1 MKPRFCL
8 WHCIFNM
15 MTVVLPSVAMAQSS
29 LPPAEITQIEHT
41 MMTWLSH
48 PMEFGVAPKRV
59 HYLRSVPMKLSF
71 EPAPVPVHI
80 VEYIMPDGRYG
91 RGFVNPVT
99 WSFLGPI
106 PYEKLTDTELVTAY
120 IGWLYLFR
128 LHQQDGVVATFNAQT
143 LKPLLAELE
152 NEGIKDIVVTDQT
165 RIGTSELFEFTGTRD
180 GQVVKGAGSAGS
192 KLILDS
198 KSPQA
203 SLPVVFTYIGL
214 VMQEKI

>member
-1 MKPRFCL
+1 
-8 WHCIFNM
+8 M
-15 MTVVLPSVAMAQSS
+15 MTVAFPSVAMAQSS
-29 LPPAEITQIEHT
+29 LPPAEVEKIEHT
-41 MMTWLSH
+41 MRAWLSH
-48 PMEFGVAPKRV
+48 PMEFDVAPKQV
-59 HYLRSVPMKLSF
+59 HYLRSVTMNLIF
-71 EPAPVPVHI
+71 EPEPVSVHI
-80 VEYIMPDGRYG
+80 VEYVMPDGRYG

-106 PYEKLTDTELVTAY
+106 PYEKLTDVELVTAY

-128 LHQQDGVVATFNAQT
+128 LHQQDENVTVFDAQT
-143 LKPLLAELE
+143 LKPLLAKLE
-152 NEGIKDIVVTDQT
+152 KEGVRDIIITDQT
-165 RIGTSELFEFTGTRD
+165 KIGTSELFEFTGTRD
-180 GQVVKGAGSAGS
+180 GQVVKGAASEES